1 MIKATFIADK
11 EETKNKFKYHETP
24 DTNYVGTL
32 YLSKLA
38 FGGAKPEKISVQ
50 IEECK

>member
-1 MIKATFIADK
+1 MITVNFTYDS
-11 EETKNKFKYHETP
+11 ETKNKFKYQETP

-38 FGGAKPEKISVQ
+38 FSGKKPDKIEVTIKEK
-50 IEECK
+50 E